1 MSPSAAMKGQAKLS
15 SKSKFTSSTKLS
27 PDQQYSA
34 SKKPTISTPSG
45 GGGQNSMRGPSPLR
59 ASLNATSNNRAFVP
73 STSTVSQTRPMT
85 SPSPHNYDLSLYTED
100 AALSQAAA
108 GEARHRHERDASILS
123 EFELIEQ
130 QLLRGHSSEEPS
142 QSTVDFSKPAHTKYI
157 VSLIL
162 QLIILL

>member
-1 MSPSAAMKGQAKLS
+1 MKGQAKIS
-15 SKSKFTSSTKLS
+15 SKSKSTSSTKLS
-27 PDQQYSA
+27 PDQQHSA
-34 SKKPTISTPSG
+34 TKKPTVSTPGGSG
-45 GGGQNSMRGPSPLR
+45 GGQSNMRGPSPLR
-59 ASLNATSNNRAFVP
+59 ASISGTSSNRASVP
-73 STSTVSQTRPMT
+73 ATHTVTASQTRPLT
-85 SPSPHNYDLSLYTED
+85 SPSPHNYDPCPYTEE
-100 AALSQAAA
+100 AVRSQAAA
-108 GEARHRHERDASILS
+108 GDVRHRHDRDASILS